1 MNALLRRIECF
12 TKRRKKL
19 LTVFE
24 QNNRVAI
31 MPA

>member
-1 MNALLRRIECF
+1 MNALLRRIERLA
-12 TKRRKKL
+12 KRRKKL
-19 LTVFE
+19 VTVFE